1 MPADRAAILSGR
13 AGALARRMRAGARL
27 RYWYGRPFSASARLR
42 LLILSIDER
51 IPQSQVHPFHFHARQ
66 LRDRYG
72 AEIREV
78 TAARYLAADLPQ
90 PGGADIVCFQTH
102 FDISETGLDALVETI
117 RRRNPK
123 ARLVYLDWFAPT
135 DLRLA
140 QRLDGHVAAYVK
152 KHLLA
157 DTAAYGHPTLGDTN
171 LTDHYAR
178 RFGLDMA
185 RTVFAIPEGFMDKLV
200 LGPSFVTADFM
211 LGNFLRT
218 TTPRSGG
225 RPIDLH
231 ARIATEGTPWY
242 RAMRRECAAAVGAL
256 ENVNAVTGT
265 GIGLIRYLHELR
277 ASKIC
282 FSPFGYGEVCWR
294 DFEAVANGA
303 VLLKPD
309 MTHVR
314 TDPDIFVPGE
324 TYMPLRW
331 DLGDLDEKVRLLLG
345 DAGLRARLA
354 GNAFAVLHRYA
365 AGGGFAAQMAPIF
378 APPP

>member
-1 MPADRAAILSGR
+1 MPVDRAAILAGR
-13 AGALARRMRAGARL
+13 AAALARRARAAARL
-27 RYWYGRPFSASARLR
+27 RYRYGRPFSPAARLR

-51 IPQSQVHPFHFHARQ
+51 IPQSQIHPFHFYARQ

-78 TAARYLAADLPQ
+78 PAARYLTAPE
-90 PGGADIVCFQTH
+90 PGDADIVCFQTH
-102 FDISETGLDALVETI
+102 FDISQADLDALLDTI
-117 RRRNPK
+117 RRQNPN

-140 QRLDGHVAAYVK
+140 ERLNGHVAAYVK

-157 DTAAYGHPTLGDTN
+157 DTTAYGRATLGDTN
-171 LTDHYAR
+171 LTDHFAPH
-178 RFGLDMA
+178 FGLDMA
-185 RTVFAIPEGFMDKLV
+185 RTVFAIPQGFMDKAV

-211 LGNFLRT
+211 LGTFLRDAHPPT
-218 TTPRSGG
+218 GD

-256 ENVNAVTGT
+256 DNINAVTGT

-309 MTHVR
+309 MAHIR
-314 TDPDIFVPGE
+314 TDPDIFVAGE
-324 TYMPLRW
+324 TYMPVRW
-331 DLGDLDEKVRLLLG
+331 DLGDLDEKARLLLG
-345 DAGLRARLA
+345 DPGLRARLA
-354 GNAFAVLHRYA
+354 CNAFTVLHDYA
-365 AGGGFAAQMAPIF
+365 ASGRFTAQMAPLF
-378 APPP
+378 APSS